1 MPICYSIKQNQ
12 IHLLWAGI
20 KREIKEELEDS
31 WHYNL
36 PICKVSLNEQTSFQ

>member
-1 MPICYSIKQNQ
+1 MWADYVPICYCIKQNQ

-31 WHYNL
+31 
-36 PICKVSLNEQTSFQ
+36 